1 MIPSGEPT
9 RVIFGNITY
18 GWLVYVLAVAM
29 AGAFGWGCYR
39 HYRLWRQGKG
49 HWTLRLDRPWERVK
63 ALFGHGFGH
72 QRLIKDAYPGLMHL
86 LIFSAFVVEFIGTM
100 LIAFQV
106 DLGRVFLWGDFYLYY
121 SLVLDIFGALG
132 IVGIAMAAER
142 RYIRRV
148 QRLTDTPDDGL
159 ALLILFIVFFT
170 GFLVEG
176 MRMGATE
183 IMQYPDWALWSP
195 GGLAIAEAAAAVG
208 FTTDTF
214 LVWHRFW
221 WWFHMVFIFGF
232 LAYIPYSAKLFH
244 MLSAPINA
252 FFSDLKPKG
261 ILEPIPDF
269 EEVESFGAAKLQ
281 DFTWKQLLD
290 LDACTA
296 CGRCQARCPAYN
308 SGKPLSPKQVIL
320 DLRNHMHELAKTPVA
335 GTGQEG
341 AEHREMVGDVILD
354 ETLWACTTCGA
365 CVQEC
370 PVMIEHIDTIVD
382 MRRHLVMNEARMPET
397 VEQVLRSMEQR
408 SHPWRGTPYTRTSWM
423 EGFEIPI
430 LSGKG
435 GAEYVFWV
443 GCTGALMD
451 RNIKVTQA
459 MATILK
465 AAGVDF
471 AVLGE
476 EEVCTGDPA
485 RRLGNEYLFQML
497 AQRNIETLQ
506 RYGVKKILTQCPHCF
521 NTLLNEYPQFG
532 GAFEVIHHTQF
543 VEQLLREGKLQLTK
557 PITQTI
563 TYHDSCY
570 LGRHNGIYQAPRDI
584 LDRIPGVKSVEME
597 HNRERGLCCGAGGGH
612 AWMDENSP
620 RKVNFMRTEEA
631 VQAKADVI
639 GSACPF
645 CLQMFEDG
653 IRGVHAEESLAV
665 QDLAEIVAKAL

>member
-9 RVIFGNITY
+9 RVIFGNIAY
-18 GWLVYVLAVAM
+18 GWLVYIFAVAM
-29 AGAFGWGCYR
+29 ATAFGWGCYR
-39 HYRLWRQGKG
+39 HYRLWRQGKPT
-49 HWTLRLDRPWERVK
+49 WRLDRPWERLK

-86 LIFSAFVVEFIGTM
+86 FIFSAFVVELIGTA
-100 LIAFQV
+100 LIALQV

-121 SLVLDIFGALG
+121 SLVLDIFGVLG
-132 IVGIAMAAER
+132 IIALLMAAER
-142 RYIRRV
+142 RYLRKV
-148 QRLTDTPDDGL
+148 ERLTDTPDDGL
-159 ALLILFIVFFT
+159 ALVILFVVFFT

-176 MRMGATE
+176 MRIGATE
-183 IMQYPDWALWSP
+183 LAQHPNWAVWSP
-195 GGLAIAEAAAAVG
+195 GGLMIAKLAATVG
-208 FTTDTF
+208 FSQDTF
-214 LVWHRFW
+214 LSWHRFW
-221 WWFHMVFIFGF
+221 WWFHMVLIFGF

-244 MLSAPINA
+244 MISAPINA
-252 FFSDLKPKG
+252 FLSDLKPKG
-261 ILEPIPDF
+261 VLESIPNF
-269 EEVESFGAAKLQ
+269 EEAESFGAAKLQ

-296 CGRCQARCPAYN
+296 CGRCQERCPAYN

-320 DLRNHMHELAKTPVA
+320 DLRNYMHALAATPVA
-335 GTGQEG
+335 GTVGNG
-341 AEHREMVGDVILD
+341 AESRQMVGDVIAD
-354 ETLWACTTCGA
+354 DTLWACTTCGA

-370 PVMIEHIDTIVD
+370 PVMIEHIDAIVD

-397 VEQVLRSMEQR
+397 VEQTLRSMEQR
-408 SHPWRGTPYTRTSWM
+408 SHPWRGTPYTRTNWM
-423 EGFEIPI
+423 EGLDIPV
-430 LSGKG
+430 LSEKG

-476 EEVCTGDPA
+476 DEVCTGDPA

-506 RYGVKKILTQCPHCF
+506 QYGVKKILTQCPHCF
-521 NTLLNEYPQFG
+521 NTLLNEYHQFG
-532 GAFEVIHHTQF
+532 GTFEVIHHTQF
-543 VEQLLREGKLQLTK
+543 VERLLREGKLKLSK

-584 LDRIPGVKSVEME
+584 LQQIPGVKTVEME

-631 VQAKADVI
+631 VRTKADVI

-653 IRGVHAEESLAV
+653 IRGVHVEASLAV

>member
-244 MLSAPINA
+244 MISAPINA

-397 VEQVLRSMEQR
+397 VEQVLRSIEQR

-423 EGFEIPI
+423 EGLEIPI

>member
-1 MIPSGEPT
+1 MMPSGEPT
-9 RVIFGNITY
+9 RVIFGNIAY
-18 GWLVYVLAVAM
+18 GWLVYLFAGAMAVAF
-29 AGAFGWGCYR
+29 AWGCYR
-39 HYRLWRQGKG
+39 HYRLWRQGKS
-49 HWTLRLDRPWERVK
+49 TFRLDRPWERIK

-86 LIFSAFVVEFIGTM
+86 LIFSAFAVEFIGTS
-100 LIAFQV
+100 LIALQV
-106 DLGRVFLWGDFYLYY
+106 DLGRAFLWGDFYLYY
-121 SLVLDIFGALG
+121 SLVLDIFGVLG
-132 IVGIAMAAER
+132 IIGLALAAER
-142 RYIRRV
+142 RYLRKV
-148 QRLTDTPDDGL
+148 ERLTDTPDDGL
-159 ALLILFIVFFT
+159 ALLILFIVFLT
-170 GFLVEG
+170 GFFVEG
-176 MRMGATE
+176 MRIGATE
-183 IMQYPDWALWSP
+183 LYQHPDWAAWSP
-195 GGLAIAEAAAAVG
+195 GGLAIAKMAAAVG
-208 FTTDTF
+208 FSTDTF
-214 LVWHRFW
+214 LTWHRFW

-232 LAYIPYSAKLFH
+232 LAYVPYSAKLFH
-244 MLSAPINA
+244 MISAPINA

-261 ILEPIPDF
+261 VLEPIPDF
-269 EEVESFGAAKLQ
+269 EQAESFGAAKLQ

-320 DLRNHMHELAKTPVA
+320 DLRHYMHELAATPVV
-335 GTGQEG
+335 GTGGDG
-341 AEHREMVGDVILD
+341 AEGRQMVGEVIRD

-397 VEQVLRSMEQR
+397 IEQALRSMEQR

-423 EGFEIPI
+423 EDLDIPM
-430 LSGKG
+430 LAEKG

-465 AAGVDF
+465 AAGIDF

-506 RYGVKKILTQCPHCF
+506 QYGVKKILTQCPHCF

-532 GAFEVIHHTQF
+532 GTFEVIHHTQF
-543 VEQLLREGKLQLTK
+543 VEQLMVEGKLKLTK
-557 PITQTI
+557 PLTQTI

-570 LGRHNGIYQAPRDI
+570 LGRHNGIYQAPRAI
-584 LDRIPGVKSVEME
+584 LKQIPGVKTVEME

-631 VQAKADVI
+631 VRTKADVI

-653 IRGVHAEESLAV
+653 IRGVHVEESLAV